1 LNGLPYLGSRLWS
14 GAFGIS
20 KRDLPYFV
28 EAMENGEQTLSVPPE
43 QSLRWP
49 VGLLTAAWLG
59 LALWTREPVPT
70 GPWAYLLI
78 ALGLAWI
85 GQAALDFQMRRRA
98 FWLSFLTLFSMVNM
112 LMLQLDYALLGPL
125 IAGSLLVPRFALP
138 YLGGLGLLPLL
149 YPVYTGTAEEG
160 GLLLM
165 LGVAHLAAAYYFK
178 SELAKRSEQEKQQ
191 KRQQEISGE
200 KLQNQNLHLEN
211 LGRMTSHNLRAPL
224 QGIKMLTQMMERVK
238 EEERQELTAKIDEG
252 VDEMLTMVKQLSE
265 MLKQHAEAQEQTE
278 EIALTEVWEQ
288 TKSQLQGLII
298 SSQGQLE
305 ADFSD
310 CPVVRYPRI
319 YLESIFLNLSSNALK
334 YRQKDQPARLRVRS
348 YQRDGQVL
356 LEFQDTG
363 RGINMAEEG
372 RQLFKWHRPGAH
384 GEEPSGM
391 GLFMTKSQVELL
403 GGKIMVES
411 EPGVG
416 STFTVLLYQV

>member
-1 LNGLPYLGSRLWS
+1 
-14 GAFGIS
+14 
-20 KRDLPYFV
+20 
-28 EAMENGEQTLSVPPE
+28 MENREQSLSVPLE
-43 QSLRWP
+43 QALRWP

-59 LALWTREPVPT
+59 VALWQREPVPS
-70 GPWAYLLI
+70 GPWAYLLL
-78 ALGLAWI
+78 AAGVAWI
-85 GQAALDFQMRRRA
+85 AQAALDFRARRSA
-98 FWLSFLTLFSMVNM
+98 FWLSFLTLFSMVDM
-112 LMLQLDYALLGPL
+112 LFLRLDYALLGPL

-138 YLGGLGLLPLL
+138 YLGGWGLLPLL
-149 YPVYTGTAEEG
+149 YPVYTGAADEG
-160 GLLLM
+160 ALLVM
-165 LGVAHLAAAYYFK
+165 LGIAHLAVAYYFK
-178 SELAKRSEQEKQQ
+178 SELAKRTEQEKQQ

-224 QGIKMLTQMMERVK
+224 QGIKMLTQMMEQVE

-265 MLKQHAEAQEQTE
+265 MLKQHAEAREQTE
-278 EIALTEVWEQ
+278 EIALAEVWEQ
-288 TKSQLQGLII
+288 TQSQLQGLIT
-298 SSQGQLE
+298 SAQGELE

-334 YRQKDQPARLRVRS
+334 YRKKDQPARLSVRS
-348 YQRDGQVL
+348 YQSDGQVL
-356 LEFQDTG
+356 LEFRDAG
-363 RGINMAEEG
+363 RGIDMAEEG
-372 RQLFKWHRPGAH
+372 RQLFKWLRAGAG
-384 GEEPSGM
+384 GEAQSGM
-391 GLFMTKSQVELL
+391 GLFMTKSQVEML